1 MAEKMAEQK
10 YSKNKTKKQ
19 NQLILARKNTDSSC
33 TKKSKRQTNS
43 KTDTTICFAANA
55 IHES

>member
-33 TKKSKRQTNS
+33 TKKKQTPD
-43 KTDTTICFAANA
+43 KQ
-55 IHES
+55 